1 MDMRMSPGIE
11 QQGEHLPFAFKMGS
25 TGTKGAGNQVVV
37 NPPVSIGSDGAQVA
51 EFSDPNKELFVLRI
65 GKKSEGADKKQT
77 LELELCTPKGPE
89 LKPIPRKETR
99 DTQYDNKD
107 TTSLGS
113 KKSAQSKKKK

>member
-65 GKKSEGADKKQT
+65 GKKSEGVRNLFVLIIIYQW
-77 LELELCTPKGPE
+77 LIC
-89 LKPIPRKETR
+89 
-99 DTQYDNKD
+99 NKYNV
-107 TTSLGS
+107 T
-113 KKSAQSKKKK
+113 